1 MILKRV
7 MAVFKAG
14 GLSAVVGAVVR
25 RIRMPHARAYAACR
39 GIVAGARG
47 IEIGGPSPIFAR
59 GGLLPL
65 YPLAARVDN
74 VNFASATIWEGTIAE
89 GESFQFH
96 PGKAPGRQY
105 IAEGADLRGVPAGE
119 YDFVL
124 SSHTLEHTADPLRA
138 LAGWKGLLRPGGT
151 LILIVPHRD
160 GTFDHR
166 RPVTT
171 LAHLIQDQERG
182 MGEDDLTHLPE
193 ILELHD
199 LARDPGVTD
208 VATFRERA
216 ARNVEVRSLHHHV
229 FDSRLAM
236 AVVTQAGLVPVSV
249 EPLEPY
255 HIIVLAQVPRPD
267 APAAPLAPSALADVL
282 RTSPFPTDRL

>member
-1 MILKRV
+1 VILRRV
-7 MAVFKAG
+7 AGVLKAG
-14 GLSAVVGAVVR
+14 GLSGLLVAVVR
-25 RIRMPHARAYAACR
+25 RIRMPHARSFPACR

-59 GGLLPL
+59 GGLLPV

-74 VNFASATIWEGTIAE
+74 VNFASATIWEGAIAE
-89 GESFQFH
+89 GESFHFH

-105 IAEGADLRGVPAGE
+105 IAEGADLRGVPAGG

-138 LAGWKGLLRPGGT
+138 LQGWKGLLRPGGT
-151 LILIVPHRD
+151 LVLIVPHRD
-160 GTFDHR
+160 GTFDHL

-171 LAHLIQDQERG
+171 LAHLIQDHERR

-199 LARDPGVTD
+199 LARDRGVSD
-208 VATFRERA
+208 VAAFRARA
-216 ARNVEVRSLHHHV
+216 ARNAEFRSLHHHV
-229 FDSRLAM
+229 FDSRLAV
-236 AVVTQAGLVPVSV
+236 AVVSEAGFVPVSV
-249 EPLEPY
+249 EPLPPY
-255 HIIVLAQVPRPD
+255 HIIVLAHVPGPD
-267 APAAPLAPSALADVL
+267 APSAPLAPAVLAELL
-282 RTSPFPTDRL
+282 RASPFPTDRQ

>member
-7 MAVFKAG
+7 VGVFKAG
-14 GLSAVVGAVVR
+14 GLSAVFGAVAR
-25 RIRMPHARAYAACR
+25 RLRMPHARSFAALR
-39 GIVAGARG
+39 GIVTEGRG
-47 IEIGGPSPIFAR
+47 IEIGGPSSIFAR
-59 GGLLPL
+59 GGLLPV
-65 YPLAARVDN
+65 YPLAAQVDN
-74 VNFASATIWEGTIAE
+74 VNFASATLWEGKIKE
-89 GESFQFH
+89 GESFVFH

-105 IAEGADLRGVPAGE
+105 IAEGADLQGVPAGG

-138 LAGWKGLLRPGGT
+138 LAGWKGLLRAGGT

-171 LAHLIQDQERG
+171 LAHLRDDRARR
-182 MGEDDLTHLPE
+182 MGEDDQTHLAE

-208 VATFRERA
+208 VEAFRAR
-216 ARNVEVRSLHHHV
+216 ARNNAEVRSLHHHV
-229 FDSRLAM
+229 FDTRLAV
-236 AVVTQAGLVPVSV
+236 AAAVEAGFVVTGV
-249 EPLEPY
+249 EPIAPY
-255 HIIVLAQVPRPD
+255 HILVVARTPVSD
-267 APAAPLAPSALADVL
+267 GAVSALSAADLEAAL
-282 RTSPFPTDRL
+282 RASPFATDRR

>member
-7 MAVFKAG
+7 VGVFQAG

-25 RIRMPHARAYAACR
+25 RLRMPHARSFATAR
-39 GIVAGARG
+39 RIVTGGRG
-47 IEIGGPSPIFAR
+47 IEIGGPSAIFAR
-59 GGLLPL
+59 GGLLPV
-65 YPLAARVDN
+65 YPLAAAVDN
-74 VNFASATIWEGTIAE
+74 VNFASTTLWEGTIAE
-89 GESFQFH
+89 GASFVFH
-96 PGKAPGRQY
+96 PGKTPGRQY
-105 IAEGADLRGVPAGE
+105 IAEGADLAGVPTGA

-138 LAGWKGLLRPGGT
+138 LAAWKGLLRPGGT
-151 LILIVPHRD
+151 LVLIVPHRD

-171 LAHLIQDQERG
+171 LDHLRDDQARR
-182 MGEDDLTHLPE
+182 MGEDDLTHLAE

-208 VATFRERA
+208 VEAFRERA
-216 ARNVEVRSLHHHV
+216 RKNAEVRSLHHHV
-229 FDSRLAM
+229 FDTRLAV
-236 AVVTQAGLVPVSV
+236 AVVAEAGLVPVLV

-255 HIIVLAQVPRPD
+255 HIIVLAQVPGGG
-267 APAAPLAPSALADVL
+267 APPAPLAPERLSEVL
-282 RTSPFPTDRL
+282 RASPFPTDRQ

>member
-7 MAVFKAG
+7 VGVFKAG
-14 GLSAVVGAVVR
+14 GLSAVLGAVVR
-25 RIRMPHARAYAACR
+25 RIRMPHARSFSAAR
-39 GIVAGARG
+39 GIVTGAKG

-59 GGLLPL
+59 GGLLPV
-65 YPLAARVDN
+65 YPLAERVDN

-89 GESFQFH
+89 GDSFVFH
-96 PGKAPGRQY
+96 PGKAPGRQF
-105 IAEGADLRGVPAGE
+105 IAEGADLKGVPPGE

-166 RPVTT
+166 RPVTA
-171 LAHLIQDQERG
+171 LAHLIQDHERG

-199 LARDPGVTD
+199 LACDPGVTD
-208 VATFRERA
+208 VAAFRERA
-216 ARNVEVRSLHHHV
+216 ARNAEVRSLHHHV
-229 FDSRLAM
+229 FDSRLAV
-236 AVVTQAGLVPVSV
+236 AVVTEAGLVPVSV
-249 EPLEPY
+249 EALEPY
-255 HIIVLAQVPRPD
+255 HIIVLAQVPRAD
-267 APAAPLAPSALADVL
+267 GLSAPLAPSALVEVL
-282 RTSPFPTDRL
+282 RASPFPTDRQ

>member
-7 MAVFKAG
+7 VGVFKSG
-14 GLSAVVGAVVR
+14 GLSGLFGAVVR
-25 RIRMPHARAYAACR
+25 RLRMPHARSFPAVR
-39 GIVAGARG
+39 GIVTGARG
-47 IEIGGPSPIFAR
+47 IEIGGPSAIFAR
-59 GGLLPL
+59 GGLLPV
-65 YPLAARVDN
+65 YGVAEVVDN
-74 VNFASATIWEGTIAE
+74 VNFASTTLWEGSIAE
-89 GESFQFH
+89 GASFHFH

-105 IAEGADLRGVPAGE
+105 IAEGADLAGVPTGG

-138 LAGWKGLLRPGGT
+138 LAAWKSLLRPGGT
-151 LILIVPHRD
+151 LLLIVPHRD

-171 LAHLIQDQERG
+171 LAHLIEDRDRR
-182 MGEDDLTHLPE
+182 MGEDDLTHLAE

-208 VATFRERA
+208 VEGFRERA
-216 ARNVEVRSLHHHV
+216 RRNGEVRSLHHHV
-229 FDSRLAM
+229 FDTALAVA
-236 AVVTQAGLVPVSV
+236 AVTEAGFIVTGV

-255 HIIVLAQVPRPD
+255 HIVVVARVPD
-267 APAAPLAPSALADVL
+267 PAAAVAPLAPEAFSAVRRA
-282 RTSPFPTDRL
+282 SPFPTDRR

>member
-7 MAVFKAG
+7 VGVFRSG
-14 GLSAVVGAVVR
+14 GISAVLGAVVR
-25 RIRMPHARAYAACR
+25 RLRMPYARTFAAAR
-39 GIVAGARG
+39 EVVTGKRG
-47 IEIGGPSPIFAR
+47 IEIGGPSAIFAR
-59 GGLLPL
+59 GGLLPV
-65 YPLAARVDN
+65 YPLAERVDN
-74 VNFASATIWEGTIAE
+74 VNFASATLWEGAIRE
-89 GESFQFH
+89 GDSFVFH
-96 PGKAPGRQY
+96 PGKAPGRQF
-105 IAEGADLRGVPAGE
+105 IAEGADLKGVPTGA

-138 LAGWKGLLRPGGT
+138 LAGWKVLLRPGGT

-171 LAHLIQDQERG
+171 LAHLREDHAQQ

-208 VATFRERA
+208 AAAFRARA
-216 ARNVEVRSLHHHV
+216 LRNAEVRSLHHHV
-229 FDSRLAM
+229 FDSRLAVE
-236 AVVTQAGLVPVSV
+236 VVTEAGLVPVSV

-255 HIIVLAQVPRPD
+255 HIIVLAEAPRTD
-267 APAAPLAPSALADVL
+267 APSAPLAPAELDEVL
-282 RTSPFPTDRL
+282 RTSPFPTDRP